1 MKQLDL
7 FTAIQNRDKG
17 MRQAINHAGSTWKEN
32 AMRYVDEFTKSPG
45 LYGKRFMMEEVASWA
60 YSQGLQKPPHERS
73 WGAVA
78 VEAIKKGFIKRVG
91 YGQVSNVRAH
101 RANAS
106 IYVKS

>member
-7 FTAIQNRDKG
+7 FTSREARDKG
-17 MRQAINHAGSTWKEN
+17 IKQAIEHAGTTWKQN
-32 AMRYVDEFTKSPG
+32 AMRYVDEFIKSPG

-78 VEAIKKGFIKRVG
+78 LEAIKKGFIKRVG
-91 YGQVSNVRAH
+91 YGQVSNVKAH